1 MLAHSKI
8 MLTKNHNWD
17 NEKKKKKK
25 NSLEETRRVIH
36 LGGVYLEWY
45 SDLGDYLQ

>member
-25 NSLEETRRVIH
+25 KLFGWVMH